1 MCTTDNCGVVNEG
14 ADATKRAGEAVEK
27 ISIKIIANSGSSSK
41 RNNAARMRQ

>member
-1 MCTTDNCGVVNEG
+1 MCTTDSCGVVNEG

-41 RNNAARMRQ
+41 RKNAARMMQ